1 VVDLVRL
8 ELLDRFFD
16 GVAIGQLE
24 LDELDALANLVR
36 RRKDCADYVVPL
48 RQQQLSEVGAVLPA
62 DPGDEGAPRQN
73 LVRALP
79 GQHCR
84 DGPEEDRDV

>member
-8 ELLDRFFD
+8 ELPDRFCD
-16 GVAIGQLE
+16 GVAVGQLE
-24 LDELDALANLVR
+24 LDELDAVRNLVR
-36 RRKDCADYVVPL
+36 RREDRAVYVVALP
-48 RQQQLSEVGAVLPA
+48 QQKLGEVGAVLPT
-62 DPGDEGAPRQN
+62 DPGDEGAPRQG

-84 DGPEEDRDV
+84 DRPEEDRDV